1 MKQKKMGKKAIKKR
15 IVLTKN
21 GKIIRRLSHLG
32 HNQAKLPD
40 KTKHR
45 LKKRVGLYKTHS
57 KYLKKYL

>member
-1 MKQKKMGKKAIKKR
+1 MKQKKMGIKAIKKR
-15 IVLTKN
+15 FAVTKT
-21 GKIIRRLSHLG
+21 GKIMRRPSHLG